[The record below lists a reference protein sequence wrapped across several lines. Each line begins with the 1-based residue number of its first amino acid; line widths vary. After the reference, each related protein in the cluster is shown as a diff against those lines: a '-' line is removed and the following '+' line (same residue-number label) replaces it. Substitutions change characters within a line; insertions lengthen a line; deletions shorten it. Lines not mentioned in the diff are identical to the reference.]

1 MEEIEEEGIEKQPI
15 QEERGND
22 DDCLDEQD
30 MDGHDEPIRDSDQE
44 DMAING
50 EDRDG
55 DSDIVTER
63 SESGI
68 ADITIDAAVNVPL
81 GGILDQLT
89 GHGGLSWLPKSMGL
103 WR

>member
-1 MEEIEEEGIEKQPI
+1 MEEIEEGGIEKQPI

-30 MDGHDEPIRDSDQE
+30 MGGHDEIIRDSDQE

-63 SESGI
+63 LESGI
-68 ADITIDAAVNVPL
+68 TDITIDAAVDVPL
-81 GGILDQLT
+81 GGVLDRLMGQ
-89 GHGGLSWLPKSMGL
+89 GLSWLPKSMGL
-103 WR
+103 WE